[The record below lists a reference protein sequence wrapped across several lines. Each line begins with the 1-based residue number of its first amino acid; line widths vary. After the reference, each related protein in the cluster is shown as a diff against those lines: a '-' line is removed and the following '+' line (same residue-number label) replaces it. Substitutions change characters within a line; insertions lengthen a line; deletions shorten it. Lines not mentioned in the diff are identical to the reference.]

1 MAEGQVALYLIFT
14 QVHLPPKEVKR
25 KVLQQK
31 KKKKTWPGILQQDF
45 SVGQLKLTP
54 VTPPSV

>member
-31 KKKKTWPGILQQDF
+31 KKKKLHQEYCNRIFLWVN
-45 SVGQLKLTP
+45 SN
-54 VTPPSV
+54 